1 MCWGEER
8 EAGAETLAGKGQKWR
23 IEAAVGAPCGSRGYR
38 VVRKAGAF
46 PCRVYQAIAQE
57 VWKA

>member
-1 MCWGEER
+1 MKREEEVQR
-8 EAGAETLAGKGQKWR
+8 PRQERARNGGLKLVWVHHGEAG
-23 IEAAVGAPCGSRGYR
+23 GYR

-46 PCRVYQAIAQE
+46 PCRVHWAVAQE